1 MSQSVDS
8 SDKSVRVLRR
18 AVLALTI
25 MPVIATHVCVQQ
37 TTSSVASEPVAPSSV
52 AQNGQPEQWGMFE
65 VNLPGPKN
73 GNPFVD
79 VQFAA
84 TFQQG
89 DDKHV
94 VNGFYDGEGVYRVR
108 FMPPKTG
115 RWDYAT
121 RSNAG

>member
-18 AVLALTI
+18 AVLVLTI
-25 MPVIATHVCVQQ
+25 SLFIATHVRAQQ
-37 TTSSVASEPVAPSSV
+37 TTSSAASKPVAPSSV
-52 AQNGQPEQWGMFE
+52 AQNGQPEQWSMFE
-65 VNLPGPKN
+65 VSLPGPKN
-73 GNPFVD
+73 GYPFVE

-89 DDKHV
+89 GDKHV
-94 VNGFYDGEGVYRVR
+94 VNGFYDGEGEYRVR

-115 RWDYAT
+115 GWD
-121 RSNAG
+121 